1 MPYDVDLTDRLRE
14 LLASRPGIEEKRMF
28 GGVAFLLDGHMA
40 VAASSKGGLLLR
52 ADPAQMESLL
62 ADPHAEPFEMRGRPA
77 SGWLRIDLDGSASE
91 DELNRWVEHGMDYVR
106 TLPPK

>member
-14 LLASRPGIEEKRMF
+14 MLANRPDIEEKRMF

-52 ADPAQMESLL
+52 TDPAQTESLL
-62 ADPHAEPFEMRGRPA
+62 ADPRAEPFEMRGRPM
-77 SGWLRIDLDGSASE
+77 SGWLRIDLDGSASD
-91 DELNRWVEHGMDYVR
+91 DELGRWVEHGLAYAG
-106 TLPPK
+106 TLAPK